1 MCNREEVYN
10 DLVKALV
17 DRTNDKEASI
27 RSIAAMCL
35 AKLAVSEGSSEVEEL
50 PVLTILLEAMA
61 YDSSA

>member
-1 MCNREEVYN
+1 M
-10 DLVKALV
+10 KALV